1 MLPSDAFFLAH
12 RRFVVG
18 AHHVAL
24 GAIDQAARHGGPRWE
39 HATSFASR
47 ARRVFEGRSRAALEE
62 VEALLRQHGLPVTK
76 GPTDAASWEAW
87 SASVGASLFASLTP
101 GSIEGLAAWAGTA
114 AGQMMLVADVGQTL
128 VHLRATGELWP
139 ISEAAR
145 LADERFSEATADLSR
160 VAGSEAAPALVRQAL
175 GRALELAVGLPM
187 LEPPPGEG
195 AVARYG
201 EASRALCD
209 ALLLL
214 HTAWPGGSAARV
226 AARPGA
232 AAAAPAAP
240 AAAVAAPAAP
250 AGPAPGVVG
259 GGKVRRVGFFREL
272 RHGHKEGPSLRDAVR
287 AWAREDEGGIVAYLR
302 GCPVLIASP
311 GRAKDVLDPGG
322 GRAGTGSVKT
332 DGVWAWPDDLP
343 HYVERYHVELPAEFL
358 AHISARKYQVPRGV
372 DEGSIDF

>member
-1 MLPSDAFFLAH
+1 MLPTDAFFLAH

-18 AHHVAL
+18 AHHVAS
-24 GAIDQAARHGGPRWE
+24 GVIEQAARHGGPRWE
-39 HATSFASR
+39 HAASFASR

-62 VEALLRQHGLPVTK
+62 VEAVLRQHGLPVVQA
-76 GPTDAASWEAW
+76 PTDAASWEAW

-114 AGQMMLVADVGQTL
+114 AGQLMLVADVGQTL
-128 VHLRATGELWP
+128 VYLRATGELRP

-145 LADERFSEATADLSR
+145 LADERFREATADLSS
-160 VAGSEAAPALVRQAL
+160 VAASEAAPALVRQAL
-175 GRALELAVGLPM
+175 GRVLELAAPLPV
-187 LEPPPGEG
+187 LAPHPGEA

-214 HTAWPGGSAARV
+214 HTTWPGGSAARV

-232 AAAAPAAP
+232 GAPAP
-240 AAAVAAPAAP
+240 AVRVAAPAPP
-250 AGPAPGVVG
+250 AQAPGVA
-259 GGKVRRVGFFREL
+259 GGKLRRVGFFREL